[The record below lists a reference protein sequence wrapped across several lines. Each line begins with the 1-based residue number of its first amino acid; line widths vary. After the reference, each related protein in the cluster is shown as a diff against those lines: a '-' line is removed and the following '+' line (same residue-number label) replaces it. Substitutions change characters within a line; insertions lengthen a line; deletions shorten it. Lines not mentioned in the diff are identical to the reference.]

1 MKSTSVFR
9 FGVLAVGVM
18 LVLGACRRADRTPP
32 DAVQAHLRHGVLY
45 ASLEPDETDY
55 FLYKGYPMGY
65 HLELLQMFCREQG
78 CRLVV
83 RDGGSLREQMRM
95 LETGETDILASN
107 LNVSAAREEKLRFA
121 HPFYT
126 SRQVLV
132 QLRKEYLHDS
142 LLFVDSLAQL
152 FGRSVAVRK
161 NSVFEDWVHE
171 INRRN
176 HPRHIHAVV
185 SEKTENELLNAV
197 ALGRI
202 PYTVV
207 SDNKAQRF
215 ALTHPQ
221 IDASVV
227 LSEPQP
233 VAWAV
238 ARGQDS
244 LAALLDTWI
253 DSLRESGA
261 LSYLYHKYYELPH
274 RATVR
279 SVEAGFRKVDS
290 VNLKRRKN
298 HFDRLVEEGMLEADD
313 SAFMQKKHRVGK
325 GERHTRLQIS
335 PYDKLFRKYA
345 GQIDWDWHLLASLVY
360 QESQFQSHLVS
371 KKGAVGL
378 MQMMP
383 ATARRYHITVRS
395 GEEDQ
400 IKTGVRYIKSLYGFF
415 PDSIAEP
422 DRTRFVLASYNIGPG
437 HVLDARR
444 LAEKYGADANL
455 WYGNVENWLL
465 QLSKPKYY
473 TDSVC
478 RNGRAYGKQTVKF
491 VKDIEERYLHY
502 KNLVP

>member
-1 MKSTSVFR
+1 MRNTSVFR

-18 LVLGACRRADRTPP
+18 LMLGACRRSDGTPP

-45 ASLEPDETDY
+45 AALEPDETDY
-55 FLYKGYPMGY
+55 FLYKGYPLGF

-83 RDGGSLREQMRM
+83 KDGGSLREQMRM
-95 LETGETDILASN
+95 LGAGEIDILASN
-107 LNVSAAREEKLRFA
+107 LNVSASREDKLHFV

-132 QLRKEYLHDS
+132 QLKKEYLHDS

-152 FGRSVAVRK
+152 CGRKVTVRR
-161 NSVFEDWVHE
+161 NSVFEEQLHE
-171 INRRN
+171 KNRL
-176 HPRHIHAVV
+176 V

-197 ALGRI
+197 ALGKI

-221 IDASVV
+221 IDAALV

-244 LAALLDTWI
+244 LASLLNRWI

-261 LSYLYHKYYELPH
+261 LGYLYHKYYELPH

-290 VNLKRRKN
+290 VNLKRRRH
-298 HFDRLVEEGMLEADD
+298 HFDRLVEEGLLEADD
-313 SAFMQKKHRVGK
+313 SAFVQKKHRAGK
-325 GERHTRLQIS
+325 SERHTRLQIS
-335 PYDKLFRKYA
+335 PYDNLFRKYA

-383 ATARRYHITVRS
+383 ATARRYNITVRS
-395 GEEDQ
+395 GEEEQ
-400 IKTGVRYIKSLYGFF
+400 IRTGVRYIKSLYGFF

-444 LAEKYGADANL
+444 LAGKYGADPNL

-465 QLSKPKYY
+465 QLSKPEYY

-491 VKDIEERYLHY
+491 VKDIEERYIHY